1 MFEQYGPF
9 FAVEQHTAPPPPP
22 WRPLAELAAA
32 PELVDRLDRVSR
44 ALGSDRRTAGSIAQQ
59 GVVARLL
66 APVLASV
73 TLGRLP
79 ELTGGYWQPP
89 LDSTFALSLPVAG
102 PLTDEGVRAAVS
114 QGPVAA
120 VSARLGELAAVSTRV
135 LLGNVASAV
144 NGAALQLGPA
154 SYPAAA
160 RLVAVVPGEDGRPGP
175 AFRRRSCCLLYRVG
189 GRCGDCVLRTATGR

>member
-1 MFEQYGPF
+1 MFERYGPF
-9 FAVEQHTAPPPPP
+9 FAVEQHVEPPGPP
-22 WRPLAELAAA
+22 WRPLAELASAS
-32 PELVDRLDRVSR
+32 ELVDRLDRVQQ
-44 ALGSDRRTAGSIAQQ
+44 ALGSDRRTAGSITQQ

-89 LDSTFALSLPVAG
+89 LDSMFTLSLPVAG
-102 PLTDEGVRAAVS
+102 PLTAERVRAAVG
-114 QGPVAA
+114 QGPVAE
-120 VSARLGELAAVSTRV
+120 VSARIGELATVSARV
-135 LLGNVASAV
+135 LRGNVASAV

-154 SYPAAA
+154 CYPAAA
-160 RLVAVVPGEDGRPGP
+160 GMIAAVPGEDSRPGT

-189 GRCGDCVLRTATGR
+189 GYCGDCVLRPTTER